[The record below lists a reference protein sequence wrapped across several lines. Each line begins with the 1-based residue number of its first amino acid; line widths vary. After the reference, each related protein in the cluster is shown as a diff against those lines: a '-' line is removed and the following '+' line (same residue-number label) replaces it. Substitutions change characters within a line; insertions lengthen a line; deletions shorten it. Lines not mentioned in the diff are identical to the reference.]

1 MRDKRENKLV
11 KLGRGARSLLPHQ
24 QIHTTIS
31 LSYFADTET
40 PSRWEKLMI
49 KDSMLP
55 TSMQTPGQLE
65 TMPFSTFLTTHPSG
79 KCPGAGHILF
89 EQLLWNFSLSSARW
103 DAWFWE
109 QEPTVALFAWQ
120 RNKAILF
127 YFTQNSVSEIEFGT
141 GGQRSWAIS
150 IILVW
155 ALSTLGPSVF
165 LGWEV
170 LSACSAISFLLS
182 L

>member
-89 EQLLWNFSLSSARW
+89 EQLL
-103 DAWFWE
+103 
-109 QEPTVALFAWQ
+109 
-120 RNKAILF
+120 
-127 YFTQNSVSEIEFGT
+127 
-141 GGQRSWAIS
+141 
-150 IILVW
+150 
-155 ALSTLGPSVF
+155 
-165 LGWEV
+165 
-170 LSACSAISFLLS
+170 
-182 L
+182 